1 MTTTTVRRPHGSPS
15 QATTPCSGG
24 RQRRRRR
31 GLRAGLA
38 AALVAV
44 GAVAI
49 APSAGA
55 ESDQSSNNNRSGVEQ
70 AENEGRPRRPRLTD
84 EQRACIEQQGV
95 DLPERPARDASD
107 DDQANGEEQNRNANR
122 EKRDDDADQ
131 QSQDDDARGE
141 NEQPRERR
149 GPTEA
154 QRAEFEAAAE
164 ACGIELPERPSEDDP
179 QRPDD
184 A

>member
-1 MTTTTVRRPHGSPS
+1 MTTTTLRRPHGSPS

-24 RQRRRRR
+24 RQSRRRR

-55 ESDQSSNNNRSGVEQ
+55 ESDQSNQNRSGVEQ
-70 AENEGRPRRPRLTD
+70 AENEDRPRRPRLTD

-95 DLPERPARDASD
+95 DLPERPAREADAD
-107 DDQANGEEQNRNANR
+107 EQANGE
-122 EKRDDDADQ
+122 Q
-131 QSQDDDARGE
+131 QSQDDD
-141 NEQPRERR
+141 
-149 GPTEA
+149 
-154 QRAEFEAAAE
+154 
-164 ACGIELPERPSEDDP
+164 
-179 QRPDD
+179 
-184 A
+184 